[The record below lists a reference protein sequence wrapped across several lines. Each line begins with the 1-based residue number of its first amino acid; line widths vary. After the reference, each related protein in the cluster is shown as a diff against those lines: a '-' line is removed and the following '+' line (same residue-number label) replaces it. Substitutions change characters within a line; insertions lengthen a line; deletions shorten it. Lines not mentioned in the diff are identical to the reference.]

1 MTSLFKQTTTIGHLS
16 LAKFDLEQDA
26 AIIQEWTVQPYASFW
41 GLEGE
46 PVEKVKSTYQDIL
59 NLAIENEVEVA
70 TYIAPIRNDI
80 KIPYKIS
87 EYETFK
93 KEIENIAKKYKIYF
107 TSLENLVPSEFWGTK
122 ASTSLKKQGE
132 VDFMH
137 FQAEGHRLLAEA
149 VFLSISKILQLT
161 KKP

>member
-1 MTSLFKQTTTIGHLS
+1 MEPWKQKIDESTEAISKNKNEDAIDEATTKNS
-16 LAKFDLEQDA
+16 DLMRGEKRKEQ
-26 AIIQEWTVQPYASFW
+26 E
-41 GLEGE
+41 ER
-46 PVEKVKSTYQDIL
+46 KRK
-59 NLAIENEVEVA
+59 ENEIEVA
-70 TYIAPIRNDI
+70 TYITPIRNDI

-87 EYETFK
+87 EYKIFK
-93 KEIENIAKKYKIYF
+93 KEIEDIAKNYKTYF

-122 ASTSLKKQGE
+122 ASTSLKEEDE

-149 VFLSISKILQLT
+149 IFLSISKILQLT